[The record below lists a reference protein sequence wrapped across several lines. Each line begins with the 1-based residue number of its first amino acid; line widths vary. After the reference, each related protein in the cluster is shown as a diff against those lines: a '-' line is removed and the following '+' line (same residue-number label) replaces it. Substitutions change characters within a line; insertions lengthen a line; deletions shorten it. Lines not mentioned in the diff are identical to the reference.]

1 MFAKPF
7 FLKKP
12 RYRIPQLEQMLKTKN
27 ILWLIVAT
35 IGIAGAI
42 WYQQQ
47 SKTNS
52 SESNAEMQN
61 SSEVHLQPVAVMTM
75 NHSASAVM
83 PQRYTATV
91 VARRTSSLAFQA
103 TERVDEIL
111 VDEGD
116 YVTKG
121 QLLAR
126 QDQAAIKAQYNAAV
140 ARSRQTG
147 AVLAELEKGPRP
159 ETIAAA
165 RAELERLK
173 AQSQLAQADFQRQTN
188 LSRTKASSAQE
199 FDAAKFTAAASKAS
213 VASAQQKLDELV
225 AGTRKEQIDAQRGA
239 LGVINATV
247 DQAKTRLDQ
256 TEIFAPFSGR
266 ISTRFVDEGSLPQ
279 RGAPVLEIVETDQ
292 LEVRFGV
299 SPSIAKQL
307 SPGKELTFSAGNDL
321 HGGTIKQVQP
331 KLDRSTRTQQVI
343 VSINNADQ
351 SGLVDGQTVRIEFA
365 LESDEPGFW
374 IPSEALLPQVRGL
387 WSVLVANGSPGD
399 VSSDGYSAAAQRRD
413 VEVLATWGTWS
424 RVRGTLEESDRV
436 IVQGGNRISSGQMV
450 TTTKSDL
457 KFPWQDETTIK
468 LGQLKQ
474 ESIQ

>member
-1 MFAKPF
+1 
-7 FLKKP
+7 
-12 RYRIPQLEQMLKTKN
+12 MLKAKN
-27 ILWLIVAT
+27 ILWLVVA
-35 IGIAGAI
+35 IMGIAGAV
-42 WYQQQ
+42 WYLQQN
-47 SKTNS
+47 KTDLF
-52 SESNAEMQN
+52 ESRAEAQDSN
-61 SSEVHLQPVAVMTM
+61 DVQLQPVAVMIM
-75 NHSASAVM
+75 NQSASAVM

-103 TERVDEIL
+103 TERVDEIF

-116 YVTKG
+116 YVTEG

-126 QDQAAIKAQYNAAV
+126 QDQAALKAQYNAAV

-147 AVLAELEKGPRP
+147 AVLAELEKGPRL

-165 RAELERLK
+165 RAELQRLK
-173 AQSQLAQADFQRQTN
+173 AQSQLAQADFQRQAN

-199 FDAAKFTAAASKAS
+199 FDTAKFSAAASKAS
-213 VASAQQKLDELV
+213 VASAQQKLDELL

-239 LGVINATV
+239 LGVIKATM
-247 DQAKTRLDQ
+247 DQAKTRLEQ

-266 ISTRFVDEGSLPQ
+266 ISARFVDEGSLPQ

-292 LEVRFGV
+292 LEVRFGAP
-299 SPSIAKQL
+299 PSIAKQL
-307 SPGKELTFSAGNDL
+307 SPGKEMTFTSGKDIHA
-321 HGGTIKQVQP
+321 GTIKQIQP
-331 KLDRSTRTQQVI
+331 KLDRSTRTQQII
-343 VSINNADQ
+343 VSIDNSDQ

-365 LESDEPGFW
+365 IQSDEQGFW

-399 VSSDGYSAAAQRRD
+399 NSSDEYSAAAQRRD

-424 RVRGTLEESDRV
+424 RVRGTIQESDRV

-450 TTTKSDL
+450 TAATSDL